1 MRRFFVSP
9 TSLNQSVIPLEGDTL
24 HHLSKVLRLTTG
36 EEILLL
42 DGRGNL
48 CQCRIENLGRRS
60 GEARVVRRWQ
70 ESEAVLPIQLLQSLP
85 KGDKMELILQKGTEL
100 GVTEFVPVLAGRS
113 TPRLVADREES
124 RQQRWERI
132 IQEAAR
138 QCRRPVL
145 PRLAPATT
153 LAEALSACTAE
164 LRLLPWEEESR
175 PLAAVLPARR
185 PASAAVLIGPEGGFS
200 AAEATLASTA
210 GFLPISLGRRILRSE
225 TAGFAVATILQ
236 HHYGDL
242 GSKLEPPP
250 ALPQGEVL

>member
-9 TSLNQSVIPLEGDTL
+9 TSLQQSVIPLEGDTF
-24 HHLSKVLRLTTG
+24 HHLSKVLRLTAG

-42 DGRGNL
+42 DGQGNL

-60 GEARVVRRWQ
+60 GEARVVQRWQ

-145 PRLAPATT
+145 PRLASATT

-200 AAEATLASTA
+200 AAEAALASAA

-250 ALPQGEVL
+250 ALAQGEVL

>member
-1 MRRFFVSP
+1 MHRFFVSP
-9 TSLNQSVIPLEGDTL
+9 NSLHDSRVSLEGDTL
-24 HHLSKVLRLTTG
+24 HHLSKVLRLTVG
-36 EEILLL
+36 EEIILL
-42 DGRGNL
+42 DGCGNL
-48 CQCRIENLGRRS
+48 CQCRIESLGRKS
-60 GEARVVRRWQ
+60 GEALVLRRWQ

-145 PRLAPATT
+145 PRLATATP
-153 LAEALSACTAE
+153 LAEALKTCTAE

-175 PLAAVLPARR
+175 PLASVLPSRP

-200 AAEATLASTA
+200 AVEAAQASAA
-210 GFLPISLGRRILRSE
+210 GFLPVSLGRRILRSE
-225 TAGFAVATILQ
+225 TAGFVVATILQ

-242 GSKLEPPP
+242 GSAVGLPP

>member
-9 TSLNQSVIPLEGDTL
+9 PSLQQDRVSLEGDTL
-24 HHLSKVLRLTTG
+24 HHLSKVLRLTIG
-36 EEILLL
+36 EEIILL
-42 DGRGNL
+42 DGCGNL
-48 CQCRIENLGRRS
+48 CQCRIESLGRKS
-60 GEARVVRRWQ
+60 GEALVLRRWQ
-70 ESEAVLPIQLLQSLP
+70 ESERVLPVQLLQSLP

-124 RQQRWERI
+124 RRQRWERI

-138 QCRRPVL
+138 QCQRPML
-145 PRLAPATT
+145 PRLAPAIT
-153 LAEALSACTAE
+153 LTEALAACTAE

-175 PLAAVLPARR
+175 PLASVLPQRP

-200 AAEATLASTA
+200 AAEAAQASAA
-210 GFLPISLGRRILRSE
+210 GFVPVSLGPRILRSE
-225 TAGFAVATILQ
+225 TAGFVVTTILQ

-242 GSKLEPPP
+242 GTTAEPTP
-250 ALPQGEVL
+250 A

>member
-9 TSLNQSVIPLEGDTL
+9 NSLHDSRVSLEGDTL
-24 HHLSKVLRLTTG
+24 HHLSKVLRLTVG
-36 EEILLL
+36 EEIILL
-42 DGRGNL
+42 DGCGNL
-48 CQCRIENLGRRS
+48 AQCRIESLGRKS
-60 GEARVVRRWQ
+60 GEALVLRRWQ

-145 PRLAPATT
+145 PRLATATP
-153 LAEALSACTAE
+153 LAEALKTCTAE

-175 PLAAVLPARR
+175 PLASVLPSRP

-200 AAEATLASTA
+200 AAEAAQASAA
-210 GFLPISLGRRILRSE
+210 GFLPVSLGRRILRSE
-225 TAGFAVATILQ
+225 TAGFVVASILQ

-242 GSKLEPPP
+242 GSAVGLPP

>member
-9 TSLNQSVIPLEGDTL
+9 SSLQDDRVNLEGDTL
-24 HHLSKVLRLTTG
+24 HHLSTVLRLTTG
-36 EEILLL
+36 DEIILL
-42 DGRGNL
+42 DGDGNL
-48 CQCRIENLGRRS
+48 CQCRIDSLGRKS
-60 GEARVVRRWQ
+60 GEALVLRRWQ
-70 ESEAVLPIQLLQSLP
+70 EFEAILPIQLLQSLP

-100 GVTEFVPVLAGRS
+100 GVSEFVPVLAGRS

-138 QCRRPVL
+138 QCRRPIL
-145 PRLAPATT
+145 PRLTT
-153 LAEALSACTAE
+153 TRSLTEALGACTAE

-175 PLAAVLPARR
+175 PLASVLPSR
-185 PASAAVLIGPEGGFS
+185 PPSSAAILIGPEGGFS
-200 AAEATLASTA
+200 AAEAAEASAA
-210 GFLPISLGRRILRSE
+210 GFLPVSLGRRILRSE
-225 TAGFAVATILQ
+225 TAGFVVTTILQ

-242 GSKLEPPP
+242 GSASGPPP

>member
-9 TSLNQSVIPLEGDTL
+9 PSLQQDRVSLEGDTL
-24 HHLSKVLRLTTG
+24 HHLSKVLRLAIG
-36 EEILLL
+36 EEIILL
-42 DGRGNL
+42 DGCGNL
-48 CQCRIENLGRRS
+48 CQCRIDSLGRKF
-60 GEARVVRRWQ
+60 GEALVLRRWQ
-70 ESEAVLPIQLLQSLP
+70 ESERVLPVQLLQSLP

-138 QCRRPVL
+138 QCRRPML
-145 PRLAPATT
+145 PRLAPAIT
-153 LAEALSACTAE
+153 LTEALAACSAE

-175 PLAAVLPARR
+175 PLASVLPQRP
-185 PASAAVLIGPEGGFS
+185 PASVAVLIGPEGGFS
-200 AAEATLASTA
+200 AAEAAEASAA
-210 GFLPISLGRRILRSE
+210 GFVPVSLGPRILRSE
-225 TAGFAVATILQ
+225 TAGFVVTTILQ

-242 GSKLEPPP
+242 GTTAAPTP
-250 ALPQGEVL
+250 A

>member
-9 TSLNQSVIPLEGDTL
+9 TSLRQSTIPLEGDTL
-24 HHLSKVLRLTTG
+24 HHLSKVLRLTPG

-48 CQCRIENLGRRS
+48 CQCRIESLGRKS
-60 GEARVVRRWQ
+60 GEARVLRRWQ
-70 ESEAVLPIQLLQSLP
+70 ESEGVLPIQLLQSLP

-145 PRLAPATT
+145 PRLAQTIA
-153 LAEALSACTAE
+153 LADALGACSAE

-175 PLAAVLPARR
+175 PLAEVLPRLP
-185 PASAAVLIGPEGGFS
+185 PASTAVLIGPEGGFS
-200 AAEATLASTA
+200 TAEASLASAA
-210 GFLPISLGRRILRSE
+210 GFLPISLGPRILRSE

-242 GSKLEPPP
+242 GSGHGPPP
-250 ALPQGEVL
+250 DLPQGEGL

>member
-9 TSLNQSVIPLEGDTL
+9 ASLQQTTIPLEGDTL
-24 HHLSKVLRLTTG
+24 HHLSKVLRLSPG

-42 DGRGNL
+42 DGLGNL
-48 CQCRIENLGRRS
+48 CLCRIESLGRRS
-60 GEARVVRRWQ
+60 GEARVLRRWQ

-113 TPRLVADREES
+113 TARLVADREES
-124 RQQRWERI
+124 RQQRWQRI

-145 PRLAPATT
+145 PRLTPAIP
-153 LAEALSACTAE
+153 LAEALSACSAE

-175 PLAAVLPARR
+175 PLAAVLPSRA

-200 AAEATLASTA
+200 AAEAALAAEA
-210 GFLPISLGRRILRSE
+210 GFLPVSLGHRILRSE

-242 GSKLEPPP
+242 GSNQGPPP
-250 ALPQGEVL
+250 VLPQGEVL

>member
-9 TSLNQSVIPLEGDTL
+9 PSLQQDRVSLEGDTL
-24 HHLSKVLRLTTG
+24 HHLSKVLRLTIG
-36 EEILLL
+36 EEIILL
-42 DGRGNL
+42 DGCGNL
-48 CQCRIENLGRRS
+48 CQCRLESLGRKS
-60 GEARVVRRWQ
+60 GEALVLRRWQ
-70 ESEAVLPIQLLQSLP
+70 ESERVLPVQLLQSLP

-124 RQQRWERI
+124 RRQRWERI

-138 QCRRPVL
+138 QCQRPML
-145 PRLAPATT
+145 PRLAPAIT
-153 LAEALSACTAE
+153 LTEALAACTAE

-175 PLAAVLPARR
+175 PLASVLPQRP

-200 AAEATLASTA
+200 AAEAAEAGAA
-210 GFLPISLGRRILRSE
+210 GFVPVSLGPRILRSE
-225 TAGFAVATILQ
+225 TAGFVVTTILQ

-242 GSKLEPPP
+242 GTTAEPTP
-250 ALPQGEVL
+250 A

>member
-9 TSLNQSVIPLEGDTL
+9 PSLQQDRVSLEGDTL
-24 HHLSKVLRLTTG
+24 HHLSKVLRLTIG
-36 EEILLL
+36 EEIILL
-42 DGRGNL
+42 DGCGNL
-48 CQCRIENLGRRS
+48 CQCRLESLGRKS
-60 GEARVVRRWQ
+60 GEALVLRRWQ
-70 ESEAVLPIQLLQSLP
+70 ESERVLPVQLLQSLP

-124 RQQRWERI
+124 RRQRWERI

-138 QCRRPVL
+138 QCQRPML
-145 PRLAPATT
+145 PRLAPAIT
-153 LAEALSACTAE
+153 LTEALAACTAE

-175 PLAAVLPARR
+175 PLASVLPQRP

-200 AAEATLASTA
+200 AVEAAQASAA
-210 GFLPISLGRRILRSE
+210 GFVPVSLGPRILRSE
-225 TAGFAVATILQ
+225 TAGFVVTTILQ

-242 GSKLEPPP
+242 GTTAEPTP
-250 ALPQGEVL
+250 A

>member
-9 TSLNQSVIPLEGDTL
+9 ASLQQSVIPLEGDTL
-24 HHLSKVLRLTTG
+24 HHLSKVLRLAPG

-48 CQCRIENLGRRS
+48 CQCRLESLGRKS
-60 GEARVVRRWQ
+60 GEARVLRRWQ
-70 ESEAVLPIQLLQSLP
+70 ESEGVLPIQLLQSLP

-100 GVTEFVPVLAGRS
+100 GVSEFVPVLAGRS
-113 TPRLVADREES
+113 TPRLLADREDS

-138 QCRRPVL
+138 QCRRPLL
-145 PRLAPATT
+145 PRLAPAIALT
-153 LAEALSACTAE
+153 EALRSCTAE

-175 PLAAVLPARR
+175 PLAEVLPQRA

-200 AAEATLASTA
+200 AAEAALASAA
-210 GFLPISLGRRILRSE
+210 GFLPISLGPRILRSE
-225 TAGFAVATILQ
+225 TAGFAVAAILQ

-242 GSKLEPPP
+242 GSSQGPPP
-250 ALPQGEVL
+250 DLPQGAVL